1 MYAIVKTGGKQFK
14 AAKDDVI
21 IVEKLEGEAGTA
33 ITFDEVVMVCDG
45 DKVTIGSPFV
55 KGARVRGEIVRQAKA
70 KKINAFNYKPKKN
83 QRKQWG
89 HRQPQTH
96 VRVIEVTGGK

>member
-21 IVEKLEGEAGTA
+21 IVEKLEGEPGTK
-33 ITFDEVVMVCDG
+33 IDLSEVLMVIDG
-45 DKVTIGSPFV
+45 TKFKVGSPFV
-55 KGARVRGEIVRQAKA
+55 KGAKVSGEIVRQGKA
-70 KKINAFNYKPKKN
+70 KKINAFNYKAKKN
-83 QRKQWG
+83 VRKRWG

-96 VRVIEVTGGK
+96 LRITAIEAGS

>member
-21 IVEKLEGEAGTA
+21 IVEKLEGEPGTA
-33 ITFDEVVMVCDG
+33 VELAEVLLVVDG
-45 DKVTIGSPFV
+45 DKTTVGSPFI
-55 KGARVRGEIVRQAKA
+55 KGAVVKGEIVRQGKS
-70 KKINAFNYKPKKN
+70 KKIEAFNYKPKKN
-83 QRKQWG
+83 ERKRWG

-96 VRVIEVTGGK
+96 IRILEVNGGK